1 MVFAA
6 QGDFML
12 ETSVSAVE
20 AFDAV
25 GMKEKALTVLV
36 QAERNLLLDRVR
48 DRLRQGEEDLSVG
61 VKQKGREG
69 R

>member
-1 MVFAA
+1 
-6 QGDFML
+6 ML